1 MKEKVLDEVKR
12 FFRPEFLNRLDATIV
27 FHQLARPEILEIVD
41 LMMAMVAKELE
52 EKEIGLETTDAAR
65 DHLGEKGFDPVLG
78 ARPLRRLIQNEVED
92 ALSDA
97 LLSGNIKAGDIAVVD
112 LDSDGK
118 IFVKTKS
125 EEPATSPA

>member
-1 MKEKVLDEVKR
+1 M
-12 FFRPEFLNRLDATIV
+12 
-27 FHQLARPEILEIVD
+27 
-41 LMMAMVAKELE
+41 
-52 EKEIGLETTDAAR
+52 
-65 DHLGEKGFDPVLG
+65 GEKGFDPVLG

-97 LLSGNIKAGDIAVVD
+97 LLSGNINAGDIAVVD
-112 LDSDGK
+112 LDGDGK